1 MWDKARNNF
10 IPERD
15 RHVLGLSRAEVE
27 FLKRNL
33 FGPPQ
38 RPGDYEHMDRLFRST
53 FELGSPQPGESPS
66 QVI

>member
-10 IPERD
+10 IPEHD
-15 RHVLGLSRAEVE
+15 RHVMGLSRAEVE

-33 FGPPQ
+33 FGPRQ
-38 RPGDYEHMDRLFRST
+38 RGDYEHMDRLFRTT
-53 FELGSPQPGESPS
+53 FELPQPGESPS

>member
-15 RHVLGLSRAEVE
+15 RHVMGLSRAEVD
-27 FLKRNL
+27 FLKLSL
-33 FGPPQ
+33 FGPAR
-38 RPGDYEHMDRLFRST
+38 RPGDYEHMDSLFGST
-53 FELGSPQPGESPS
+53 FELPQPGESPS